1 MHNKKN
7 QPWLSLA
14 CWAFLF
20 TPALFEGVSAASV
33 GLWLAS
39 AALFWMVSLWRP
51 ALLLAMVSLVLLGVV
66 NTMHIGFFGNLADQ
80 MLLATALRTNWE
92 ESREFMG
99 VLPPLWVALSLL
111 WLVLAVLASKQLWKA
126 VSQLQ
131 PRGALRKLAW
141 GALVVWVVFAA
152 FVLVKRYSFEE
163 VTRKVKTLYPMHI
176 VRAWTAQRQLSEAL
190 FYQPVLPAQAP
201 AQTVDTVVVVL
212 GESASAQRW
221 SLLGYEAADTNAPL
235 KNLQGLQAIRAMSH
249 GLNTA
254 ATLPYLLTGMAADDS
269 VQHKAPSYMDMAK
282 QAGYKVFVISNSR
295 YHSSQEDF
303 YGVTLRRSA
312 DVFLKAG
319 NGEWDEV
326 LTPHLQSA
334 LADPAPRKLIVLH
347 TYGSHFQVEERYPQD
362 KAVFDDAYD
371 NTLHYT
377 SSLLAQWI
385 ADLDRSAGA
394 DRTAMLL
401 YSSDHGVAMPPCA
414 DQYRTG
420 SGLSSLQV
428 PLLVWG
434 NPRLRAQA
442 PQLWPVFD
450 EQERQ
455 TVHRSNASLAEI
467 AAAATGY
474 PQALQLPQDSPA
486 KQLLYQGKSWSE
498 LQKLDACNLK

>member
-1 MHNKKN
+1 M
-7 QPWLSLA
+7 LSL
-14 CWAFLF
+14 
-20 TPALFEGVSAASV
+20 VV
-33 GLWLAS
+33 
-39 AALFWMVSLWRP
+39 
-51 ALLLAMVSLVLLGVV
+51 LGVV

-111 WLVLAVLASKQLWKA
+111 WLVLAVLASRQ
-126 VSQLQ
+126 VSKEVARLK
-131 PRGALRKLAW
+131 PRSALRKLAW
-141 GALVVWVVFAA
+141 VALVVWAVFAA
-152 FVLVKRYSFEE
+152 FVLAKGYSFEE
-163 VTRKVKTLYPMHI
+163 VARKVKTLYPMHI
-176 VRAWTAQRQLSEAL
+176 VRAWTAQRQLSASL
-190 FYQPVLPAQAP
+190 FYEPELPAQKTAEH
-201 AQTVDTVVVVL
+201 VDTLVVVL

-221 SLLGYEAADTNAPL
+221 SLLGYEVADTNAPL
-235 KNLQGLQAIRAMSH
+235 KNLQGVQAVRVMSH

-269 VQHKAPSYMDMAK
+269 VQRKAPSYLDMAK

-295 YHSSQEDF
+295 YHSAQEDF
-303 YGVTLRRSA
+303 YGVTLRRAA

-347 TYGSHFQVEERYPQD
+347 TYGSHFQVEERYPHD

-385 ADLDRSAGA
+385 GDLDRSAKS
-394 DRTAMLL
+394 DHTAMLL

-414 DQYRTG
+414 EQYRTG

-442 PQLWPVFD
+442 PQLWPAFD

-455 TVHRSNASLAEI
+455 TVQRSNASLAEI
-467 AAAATGY
+467 AAAAVGY
-474 PQALQLPQDSPA
+474 PQSLQLPPNAVA
-486 KQLLYQGKSWSE
+486 KQLLYQGKSWPE
-498 LQKLDACNLK
+498 LQKLDACSLK